1 MHSVI
6 NVQPDSRNDSHGSV
20 VSDLVSLIDH
30 MQASMKLIERVIAS
44 ELPLGDQETSENVA
58 VLDDVTPCYLK
69 ANAALYT
76 CKAALEV
83 TMHFLTSA
91 EAMITA
97 SRQTDGRAG
106 SDRHSAFADF
116 F

>member
-44 ELPLGDQETSENVA
+44 ELPLGGRRISKKKN

-83 TMHFLTSA
+83 TLHFLTSA